1 MTRLKL
7 FSLAVMALLFLSLSG
22 YVVGFGMVWAGDSFG
37 WAVMAVGI
45 VMQWLCLRLGKRFER
60 VRGWKQ

>member
-1 MTRLKL
+1 
-7 FSLAVMALLFLSLSG
+7 MALLFLSLSG